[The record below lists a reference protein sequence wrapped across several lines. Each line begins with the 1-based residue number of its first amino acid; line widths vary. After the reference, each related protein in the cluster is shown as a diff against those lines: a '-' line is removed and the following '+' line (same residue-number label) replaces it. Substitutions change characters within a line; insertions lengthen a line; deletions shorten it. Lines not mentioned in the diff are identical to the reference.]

1 MMHLSNRTNHELLG
15 EVLYLMI
22 ELVLSDVVS
31 EPVVEKL
38 AGPRVRLSIHP
49 SHDLAGALL
58 TCRDQLHDAI
68 DWALTSLYSND
79 EAPDRVFV
87 RDANG
92 QEMVTLIDPCST
104 YGSQAIIRP

>member
-1 MMHLSNRTNHELLG
+1 
-15 EVLYLMI
+15 MI

-38 AGPRVRLSIHP
+38 VGPRVRLSIHP
-49 SHDLAGALL
+49 SHDLTGALSS
-58 TCRDQLHDAI
+58 CRDQLHAAI
-68 DWALTSLYSND
+68 EWALTSLYSND